1 MAYKSRFTD
10 KPTKRVSAGQLAQ
23 KTKDSYSKSFD
34 KKQREVRKDKQKQ
47 ELNQFKG
54 ELMASDRVLK
64 DSSGN
69 FVYNKNT
76 GEPVYL
82 GSKPV
87 FDTDSS
93 SPTFGQYVSTS
104 VADKSQQLANKY
116 GPTFKEILGDIGGGL
131 GSIFQ
136 GFAEKGPP
144 ILQIIKGLS
153 DKFKGGVESAW
164 DKVRGEPTSVQGTAF
179 PQPGS
184 DTKDYFSSV
193 DTGIAQVDPDNML
206 VQIAKANEG
215 RFDDKPTFQD
225 QLANATVENL
235 NVPKIGDV
243 AQTIGDYYNAYQ
255 EGVNVNTPIG
265 TVNLNPAREGIFLQN
280 KLNNLPISYSGSYTP
295 GLNQATAGIQMA
307 LPNDYKL
314 TGGTNFN
321 EGDLSLSKS
330 YNSYLRGVNDI
341 TPYVSTNLDESRAG
355 VSVGFDPLAALGIP
369 SSLAVPINVG
379 VSTDQSGN
387 ITPNFNLRVP
397 FQYGNEGLGFMFK

>member
-1 MAYKSRFTD
+1 MPKGRAPKKVD
-10 KPTKRVSAGQLAQ
+10 KEKRKRVQKKAQ
-23 KTKDSYSKSFD
+23 ESR
-34 KKQREVRKDKQKQ
+34 QRLV
-47 ELNQFKG
+47 NQFREDTRDKFFKG
-54 ELMASDRVLK
+54 NENISDDRL
-64 DSSGN
+64 DRRRQQDLAEQR
-69 FVYNKNT
+69 FIRT
-76 GEPVYL
+76 RM
-82 GSKPV
+82 KPV
-87 FDTDSS
+87 GNTKGTLLQKRDPEGID
-93 SPTFGQYVSTS
+93 
-104 VADKSQQLANKY
+104 LAEFRRRNAMQY
-116 GPTFKEILGDIGGGL
+116 GPTLSEIGSDIGYGL
-131 GSIFQ
+131 SSIAK
-136 GFAEKGPP
+136 GFAEKGTPM
-144 ILQIIKGLS
+144 IQLFKGLS

-164 DKVRGEPTSVQGTAF
+164 DAVRGEPTTVEGTNF

-184 DTKDYFSSV
+184 DTKDLFSSI
-193 DTGIAQVDPDNML
+193 DTGIAQVDPNNLL

-215 RFDDKPTFQD
+215 RFDDTPTFQD
-225 QLANATVENL
+225 QLASATVENL

-243 AQTIGDYYNAYQ
+243 VQTIGDYYNAYQ

-397 FQYGNEGLGFMFK
+397 FQYGKEGLGFMFK

>member
-1 MAYKSRFTD
+1 MPKGRAPKKVD
-10 KPTKRVSAGQLAQ
+10 KEKRKRVQKKAQ
-23 KTKDSYSKSFD
+23 ESR
-34 KKQREVRKDKQKQ
+34 QRLV
-47 ELNQFKG
+47 NQFREDTRDKFFKG
-54 ELMASDRVLK
+54 NENISDDRL
-64 DSSGN
+64 DRRRQQDLSEQR
-69 FVYNKNT
+69 FIRT
-76 GEPVYL
+76 RM
-82 GSKPV
+82 KPV
-87 FDTDSS
+87 GNTKGTLLQKRDPEGID
-93 SPTFGQYVSTS
+93 
-104 VADKSQQLANKY
+104 LAEFRRRNAMQY
-116 GPTFKEILGDIGGGL
+116 GPTLSEIGSDIGYGL
-131 GSIFQ
+131 SSIAK
-136 GFAEKGPP
+136 GFAEKGTPM
-144 ILQIIKGLS
+144 IQLFKGLS

-164 DKVRGEPTSVQGTAF
+164 DAVRGEPTTVEGTNF

-184 DTKDYFSSV
+184 DTKDLFSSI
-193 DTGIAQVDPDNML
+193 DTGIAQVDPNNLL

-215 RFDDKPTFQD
+215 RFDDTPTFQD
-225 QLANATVENL
+225 QLASATVENL

-397 FQYGNEGLGFMFK
+397 FQYGKEGLGFMFK

>member
-1 MAYKSRFTD
+1 MPKGRAPKKVD
-10 KPTKRVSAGQLAQ
+10 KEKRKRVQKKAQ
-23 KTKDSYSKSFD
+23 ESR
-34 KKQREVRKDKQKQ
+34 QRLV
-47 ELNQFKG
+47 NQFREDTRDKFFKG
-54 ELMASDRVLK
+54 NENISDDRL
-64 DSSGN
+64 DRRRQQDLSEQR
-69 FVYNKNT
+69 FIRT
-76 GEPVYL
+76 RM
-82 GSKPV
+82 KPV
-87 FDTDSS
+87 GNTKGTLLQKRDPEGID
-93 SPTFGQYVSTS
+93 
-104 VADKSQQLANKY
+104 LAEFRRRNAMQY
-116 GPTFKEILGDIGGGL
+116 GPTLSEIGSDIGYGL
-131 GSIFQ
+131 SSIAK
-136 GFAEKGPP
+136 GFAEKGTPM
-144 ILQIIKGLS
+144 IQLFKGLS

-164 DKVRGEPTSVQGTAF
+164 DAVRGEPTTVEGTNF

-184 DTKDYFSSV
+184 DTKDLFSSI
-193 DTGIAQVDPDNML
+193 DTGIAQVDPNNLL

-215 RFDDKPTFQD
+215 RFDDTPTFQD
-225 QLANATVENL
+225 QLASATVENL

-243 AQTIGDYYNAYQ
+243 VQTIGDYYNAYQ

>member
-1 MAYKSRFTD
+1 MPKGRAPKKVD
-10 KPTKRVSAGQLAQ
+10 KEKRKRVQKKAQ
-23 KTKDSYSKSFD
+23 ESR
-34 KKQREVRKDKQKQ
+34 QRLV
-47 ELNQFKG
+47 NQFREDTRDKFFKG
-54 ELMASDRVLK
+54 NENISDDRL
-64 DSSGN
+64 DRRRQQDLAEQR
-69 FVYNKNT
+69 FIRT
-76 GEPVYL
+76 RM
-82 GSKPV
+82 KPV
-87 FDTDSS
+87 GNTKGTLLQKRDPEGID
-93 SPTFGQYVSTS
+93 
-104 VADKSQQLANKY
+104 LAEFRRRNAMQY
-116 GPTFKEILGDIGGGL
+116 GPTLSEIGSDIGYGL
-131 GSIFQ
+131 SSIAK
-136 GFAEKGPP
+136 GFAEKGTPM
-144 ILQIIKGLS
+144 IQLFKGLS

-164 DKVRGEPTSVQGTAF
+164 DAVRGEPTTVEGTNF

-184 DTKDYFSSV
+184 DTKDLFSSI
-193 DTGIAQVDPDNML
+193 DTGIAQVDPNNLL

-215 RFDDKPTFQD
+215 RFDDTPTFQD
-225 QLANATVENL
+225 QLASATVENL

-397 FQYGNEGLGFMFK
+397 FQYGKEGLGFMFK

>member
-1 MAYKSRFTD
+1 MPKGRAPKKVD
-10 KPTKRVSAGQLAQ
+10 KEKRKRVQKKAQ
-23 KTKDSYSKSFD
+23 ESR
-34 KKQREVRKDKQKQ
+34 QRLV
-47 ELNQFKG
+47 NQFREDTRDKFFKG
-54 ELMASDRVLK
+54 NENISDDRL
-64 DSSGN
+64 DRRRQQDLAEQR
-69 FVYNKNT
+69 FIRT
-76 GEPVYL
+76 RM
-82 GSKPV
+82 KPV
-87 FDTDSS
+87 GNTKGTLLQKRDPEGID
-93 SPTFGQYVSTS
+93 
-104 VADKSQQLANKY
+104 LAEFRRRNAMQY
-116 GPTFKEILGDIGGGL
+116 GPTLSEIGSDIGYGL
-131 GSIFQ
+131 SSIAK
-136 GFAEKGPP
+136 GFAEKGTPM
-144 ILQIIKGLS
+144 IQLFKGLS

-164 DKVRGEPTSVQGTAF
+164 DAVRGEPTTVEGTNF

-184 DTKDYFSSV
+184 DTKDLFSSI
-193 DTGIAQVDPDNML
+193 DTGIAQVDPNNLL

-215 RFDDKPTFQD
+215 RFDDTPTFQD
-225 QLANATVENL
+225 QLASATVENL

>member
-1 MAYKSRFTD
+1 MAPPF
-10 KPTKRVSAGQLAQ
+10 AQ
-23 KTKDSYSKSFD
+23 KTSKTAQMKAAASRARTSKADIERDLDIARGRKEFFSNRPD
-34 KKQREVRKDKQKQ
+34 VSDDRALRRMKQADETQR
-47 ELNQFKG
+47 FKNLYTRPAG
-54 ELMASDRVLK
+54 
-64 DSSGN
+64 
-69 FVYNKNT
+69 
-76 GEPVYL
+76 
-82 GSKPV
+82 GSK
-87 FDTDSS
+87 TNLLQM
-93 SPTFGQYVSTS
+93 T
-104 VADKSQQLANKY
+104 ADASRSLAAERERLANLY
-116 GPTFKEILGDIGGGL
+116 GPTPSEVFGDIGYGL
-131 GSIFQ
+131 GNIFQ
-136 GFAEKGPP
+136 GFAEKGTPMF
-144 ILQIIKGLS
+144 QIVKGLGN
-153 DKFKGGVESAW
+153 KFKSTVESAW
-164 DKVRGEPTSVQGTAF
+164 DAVRGEPTSAQGTAF

-184 DTKDYFSSV
+184 DTKDLFSSI

-215 RFDDKPTFQD
+215 RFDDKPTFQE

-341 TPYVSTNLDESRAG
+341 TPYVSTNLDDSRAG

-387 ITPNFNLRVP
+387 ITPSFNLRVP

>member
-1 MAYKSRFTD
+1 MAPPF
-10 KPTKRVSAGQLAQ
+10 AQ
-23 KTKDSYSKSFD
+23 KTSKTAQMKAAASRARTSKADIERDLDIARGRKEFFSNRPD
-34 KKQREVRKDKQKQ
+34 VSDDRALRRMKQADETQR
-47 ELNQFKG
+47 FKNLYTRPAG
-54 ELMASDRVLK
+54 
-64 DSSGN
+64 
-69 FVYNKNT
+69 
-76 GEPVYL
+76 
-82 GSKPV
+82 GSK
-87 FDTDSS
+87 TNLLQM
-93 SPTFGQYVSTS
+93 T
-104 VADKSQQLANKY
+104 ADAPRSLAAERERLANLY
-116 GPTFKEILGDIGGGL
+116 GPTPSEVFGDIGYGL
-131 GSIFQ
+131 GNIFQ
-136 GFAEKGPP
+136 GFAEKGTPMF
-144 ILQIIKGLS
+144 QIVKGLGN
-153 DKFKGGVESAW
+153 KFKSTVESAW
-164 DKVRGEPTSVQGTAF
+164 DAVRGEPTSVQGTAF

-184 DTKDYFSSV
+184 DTKDLFSSI

-215 RFDDKPTFQD
+215 RFDDKPTFQE

-341 TPYVSTNLDESRAG
+341 TPYVSTNLDDSRAG

-387 ITPNFNLRVP
+387 ITPSFNLRVP

>member
-1 MAYKSRFTD
+1 MAPPF
-10 KPTKRVSAGQLAQ
+10 AQ
-23 KTKDSYSKSFD
+23 KTSKTAQMKAAASRARTSKADIARDLDIARGRKEFFSNRPD
-34 KKQREVRKDKQKQ
+34 VSDDRALRRMKQAD
-47 ELNQFKG
+47 ELQQFKNLYTRPAG
-54 ELMASDRVLK
+54 
-64 DSSGN
+64 
-69 FVYNKNT
+69 
-76 GEPVYL
+76 
-82 GSKPV
+82 GSK
-87 FDTDSS
+87 TNLLQMKAGASGS
-93 SPTFGQYVSTS
+93 L
-104 VADKSQQLANKY
+104 ADEEMRLAREY
-116 GPTFKEILGDIGGGL
+116 GPTPSEIFGDIGYGL
-131 GSIFQ
+131 GNIFQ
-136 GFAEKGPP
+136 GFAEKGTPMF
-144 ILQIIKGLS
+144 QIVKGLGN
-153 DKFKGGVESAW
+153 KFKSTVESAW
-164 DKVRGEPTSVQGTAF
+164 DAVRGEPTSAQGTAF

-184 DTKDYFSSV
+184 DTKDLFSSI

-215 RFDDKPTFQD
+215 RFDDKPTFQE

-243 AQTIGDYYNAYQ
+243 LETASDYVDAYQ

-341 TPYVSTNLDESRAG
+341 TPYVSTNLDDSRAG

-387 ITPNFNLRVP
+387 ITPSFNLRVP